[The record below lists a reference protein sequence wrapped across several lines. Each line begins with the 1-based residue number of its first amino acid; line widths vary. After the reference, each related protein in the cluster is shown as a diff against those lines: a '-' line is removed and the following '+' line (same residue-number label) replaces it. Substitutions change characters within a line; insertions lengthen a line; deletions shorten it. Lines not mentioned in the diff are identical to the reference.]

1 MDIKLLKSCIFSN
14 TIPNFLVFFV
24 EEPALYRQY
33 LNSISNTLNKDYEI
47 YDTAREAI
55 YDIESN
61 IKDDHIYLI
70 FDDTKIS
77 GEELSKLLDS
87 GKNIILCYND
97 ISSSQKLHGVL
108 SKYSSNVVEFRKID
122 RDTLLAYA
130 IKLCKNNKCSVD
142 TDVLINLIDCCNCD
156 LGIMI
161 NELNKIFLLEQ
172 SNSNLLVNYL
182 INEGFIDYRD
192 ISLDRFVNSVI
203 SRDYDSF
210 IVGQKIEDSP
220 VTVLTAVYNSALN
233 KLKSTRAVQYS
244 KLMGLCFNIQK
255 GILDGTIDSK
265 YAIRYLLLRWFS

>member
-14 TIPNFLVFFV
+14 TIPNFLVFFI

-61 IKDDHIYLI
+61 IKDDHIYLV
-70 FDDTKIS
+70 FDDVKVS
-77 GEELSKLLDS
+77 EEELSKLLDS
-87 GKNIILCYND
+87 GKNVILCYND

-130 IKLCKNNKCSVD
+130 IKLCKNNKCTID
-142 TDVLINLIDCCNCD
+142 TDNLIRLIDCCNCD

-161 NELNKIFLLEQ
+161 NELSKIFLLEQ

-182 INEGFIDYRD
+182 TNEGFIDYRD

-203 SRDYDSF
+203 NRDYDSF
-210 IVGQKIEDSP
+210 IIGQKIEDSP
-220 VTVLTAVYNSALN
+220 VTTLTAVYNSALN
-233 KLKSTRAVQYS
+233 KLKSTRAIQYS
-244 KLMGLCFNIQK
+244 KLMSLCFNVQK
-255 GILDGTIDSK
+255 GILDGTLDAK

>member
-87 GKNIILCYND
+87 GKNVILCYND

-142 TDVLINLIDCCNCD
+142 TDVLIKLIDCCDCD

-210 IVGQKIEDSP
+210 VVGQKIEDSP
-220 VTVLTAVYNSALN
+220 VTVLTVVYNSALS

>member
-33 LNSISNTLNKDYEI
+33 LNSISNTLNKDYEV

-87 GKNIILCYND
+87 GKNVILCYND

-142 TDVLINLIDCCNCD
+142 TDVLIKLIDCCNCD

-210 IVGQKIEDSP
+210 VVGQKIEDSP

>member
-24 EEPALYRQY
+24 EESALYRQY

-142 TDVLINLIDCCNCD
+142 TDILIKLIDCCDCD

-210 IVGQKIEDSP
+210 VVGQKIEDSP

>member
-14 TIPNFLVFFV
+14 TIPNFLVFLV

-70 FDDTKIS
+70 FDDVKIS
-77 GEELSKLLDS
+77 EEELSKLLESD
-87 GKNIILCYND
+87 KNIILCYNN
-97 ISSSQKLHGVL
+97 ISLPQKIYDVINKHR
-108 SKYSSNVVEFRKID
+108 NNIVEFRKID
-122 RDTLLAYA
+122 KDTLLAYA
-130 IKLCKNNKCSVD
+130 IKLCKNNKCTVD
-142 TDVLINLIDCCNCD
+142 TDTLIKLIECCNCD

-161 NELNKIFLLEQ
+161 NELIKIFLLEQ

-192 ISLDRFVNSVI
+192 ISLDRFVSSVI
-203 SRDYDSF
+203 NRSCDSF
-210 IVGQKIEDSP
+210 IIEQKIEDSP
-220 VTVLTAVYNSALN
+220 VIILTAIYNSALN

-244 KLMGLCFNIQK
+244 KLMSLCFNIQK

>member
-142 TDVLINLIDCCNCD
+142 TDVLIKLIDCCDCD

-210 IVGQKIEDSP
+210 VVGQKIEDSP

>member
-142 TDVLINLIDCCNCD
+142 TDILIKLIDCCDCD

-210 IVGQKIEDSP
+210 VVGQKIEDSP
-220 VTVLTAVYNSALN
+220 VTVLTAVYNLALN

-244 KLMGLCFNIQK
+244 KLMCLCFSIQK

>member
-70 FDDTKIS
+70 FDDVKIS

-142 TDVLINLIDCCNCD
+142 TDVLIKLIDCCDCD

-210 IVGQKIEDSP
+210 VIGQKIEDSP

-233 KLKSTRAVQYS
+233 RLKSTRAIQYS

>member
-77 GEELSKLLDS
+77 GEELSKLLGS
-87 GKNIILCYND
+87 GKNVILCYND
-97 ISSSQKLHGVL
+97 ISSSQKLHGIL

-142 TDVLINLIDCCNCD
+142 TDVLIKLIDCCDCD

-210 IVGQKIEDSP
+210 VVGQKIEDSP

-233 KLKSTRAVQYS
+233 KLKSTRAIQYS
-244 KLMGLCFNIQK
+244 KLMSLCFNIQK

>member
-24 EEPALYRQY
+24 EESALYRQY

-142 TDVLINLIDCCNCD
+142 TDILIKLIDCCDCD

-210 IVGQKIEDSP
+210 VVGQKIEDSP

-244 KLMGLCFNIQK
+244 KLMGLCFSIQK